1 MIWRNIGSLDQV
13 NLSQHLRLRKMGYT
27 LTFTFL
33 QLIVGICGIVI
44 VQKGQQNLF
53 QEISAIPAIKL
64 GEPDS
69 VRKVRPFVDSLGR
82 ERYFHGVNAV
92 VKGYPWH
99 PSIEGFDVDTSLTDD
114 DFKIMQGMGF
124 TVIRLGFMWAGFEPT
139 RGNFNT
145 TYLNVI
151 KSIAANASKFG
162 IYTLI
167 DMHQDVF
174 SERFCGEGMPSWA
187 VQSFGSLRFPEP
199 VDAAFPAGDDRSP
212 ESMNY
217 LCAYYLMNYPRRF
230 AAALH
235 PRTAPATA
243 GQATTSPKPPPL
255 PFRSPAPAF
264 LVRMRVPPCSTA

>member
-1 MIWRNIGSLDQV
+1 
-13 NLSQHLRLRKMGYT
+13 MG
-27 LTFTFL
+27 
-33 QLIVGICGIVI
+33 VCGIVI
-44 VQKGQQNLF
+44 VQQGQKRLI
-53 QEISAIPAIKL
+53 QENTALPAIKL
-64 GEPDS
+64 GEPDA

-99 PSIEGFDVDTSLTDD
+99 PSIEGFNAATSLSDD

-124 TVIRLGFMWAGFEPT
+124 TVIRLGFMWAGFEPI

-199 VDAAFPAGDDRSP
+199 IDAAYPAGDGRSP
-212 ESMNY
+212 SFTNG
-217 LCAYYLMNYPRRF
+217 LRA
-230 AAALH
+230 
-235 PRTAPATA
+235 
-243 GQATTSPKPPPL
+243 QI
-255 PFRSPAPAF
+255 
-264 LVRMRVPPCSTA
+264 

>member
-1 MIWRNIGSLDQV
+1 
-13 NLSQHLRLRKMGYT
+13 MGFHILAVT
-27 LTFTFL
+27 WFL
-33 QLIVGICGIVI
+33 QLIVGTCGIVI
-44 VQKGQQNLF
+44 LPHRQASFF
-53 QEISAIPAIKL
+53 QGNISLPAIKL
-64 GEPDS
+64 GEPDL
-69 VRKVRPFVDSLGR
+69 VRKVRPFVDTLGR

-99 PSIEGFDVDTSLTDD
+99 PSIEGFDVDTSLSDD

-139 RGNFNT
+139 RGNFNI

-187 VQSFGSLRFPEP
+187 VHSFGSLRFPEP
-199 VDAAFPAGDDRSP
+199 VDAAFPAGDDRLP
-212 ESMNY
+212 EFTNFY
-217 LCAYYLMNYPRRF
+217 KLNI
-230 AAALH
+230 
-235 PRTAPATA
+235 
-243 GQATTSPKPPPL
+243 
-255 PFRSPAPAF
+255 
-264 LVRMRVPPCSTA
+264 